1 MGQGRQGGGSC
12 QPADVGQGPAWLP
25 CFLHSHLGQH
35 VTSLSFVSPV
45 SSMEMVAPV
54 LYSS

>member
-12 QPADVGQGPAWLP
+12 RPAGVGQGPAWLP
-25 CFLHSHLGQH
+25 RFLRCHLGQH
-35 VTSLSFVSPV
+35 ATSLSFVFPV